1 MAKTS
6 LAGKFAEVSD
16 PTVGVDFFARLVQVR
31 CCYQC
36 LLFVTGG
43 VVIGKDP
50 ARTHLLTSVERK
62 VEKVKIGQRKRVNV
76 RGKCRKRNC
85 RREME
90 SKRGNGKGK
99 NVREE

>member
-1 MAKTS
+1 LFGNLESCGLAKTS

-31 CCYQC
+31 CWYQC

-62 VEKVKIGQRKRVNV
+62 VEKVKKMA
-76 RGKCRKRNC
+76 
-85 RREME
+85 RE
-90 SKRGNGKGK
+90 KG
-99 NVREE
+99 